1 MVFQGVARLAN
12 GMCWFPNIPSP
23 AAAFRPHSRRGRTT
37 FAKRLRAGPSA
48 FIASRRFTVKM
59 GSRMF
64 ITDQWL
70 LSRIFNLAYIPFF
83 GNCFSAVSPAA
94 QAGAFIETV
103 YNVDRL
109 HSALGHKPPAEF
121 EADLARSRKP
131 RTKSRS
137 RIVTELAVSH
147 TRGAVQYLGL
157 RAQCKSV
164 TVLEYRNTLHPAH
177 RLLNAER
184 VEVLD
189 GFILHSLIFG
199 RRGIDACKDSEI
211 RYGKVLL
218 AHCLIY
224 ETTLEMCGQ
233 ISPIEP
239 QEDFKIAECA
249 FEIPSQSPQPCALD
263 EQRSVLRPYFQC
275 LIKLG
280 YRLGIVA
287 FLGCGRGEQPG
298 AQQARAD
305 IVRGLFQHFVDIA
318 QSLIYISLLEPN
330 LSPR

>member
-1 MVFQGVARLAN
+1 
-12 GMCWFPNIPSP
+12 
-23 AAAFRPHSRRGRTT
+23 
-37 FAKRLRAGPSA
+37 
-48 FIASRRFTVKM
+48 M

-211 RYGKVLL
+211 RCGKVLL

-298 AQQARAD
+298 AQQPRNRPSKLVLD
-305 IVRGLFQHFVDIA
+305 
-318 QSLIYISLLEPN
+318 SLLSKHRRHASCERRVNHDSHAN
-330 LSPR
+330 LGAAIPTGVPMRNLRGIVALWDAWFYPLDQPIATRCFVFQER